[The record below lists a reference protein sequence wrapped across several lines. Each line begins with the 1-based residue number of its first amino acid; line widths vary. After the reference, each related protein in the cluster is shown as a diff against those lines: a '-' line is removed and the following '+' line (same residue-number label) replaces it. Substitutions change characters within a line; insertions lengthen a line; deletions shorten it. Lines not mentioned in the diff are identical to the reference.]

1 MRANS
6 SLRMVIK
13 FKIYS
18 FLCLV
23 QLNSYF
29 LNTKTCLTSIF
40 VKTIITALSISSEAR
55 NKTVS
60 TFIIGTITIS
70 NLKDTSRSKP
80 KLVVKFFILTFIKS
94 KVWVKS
100 FLKILIESSDKLVL
114 GLKDLS
120 SKRLRF
126 KKNVSCFIKSAEVMK
141 KRSKDFWSSTIS
153 NWSILTTWTHQY
165 PNLISKPKKKF
176 YRQLNNNV
184 KIELRKK
191 LR

>member
-1 MRANS
+1 MRASS

-40 VKTIITALSISSEAR
+40 VKTITTALSTSSEAR

-70 NLKDTSRSKP
+70 NSKDTSRSKP
-80 KLVVKFFILTFIKS
+80 KLVVKFFILMFIKS
-94 KVWVKS
+94 KVWVRS
-100 FLKILIESSDKLVL
+100 FLRILIESSDKLVL

-153 NWSILTTWTHQY
+153 N
-165 PNLISKPKKKF
+165 
-176 YRQLNNNV
+176 
-184 KIELRKK
+184 
-191 LR
+191 